1 MDSAT
6 GLPPA
11 RGAVSSERGFVQF
24 RQNSGTANLGR
35 TAVISRRLKCSP
47 MVSAASNGH
56 ESEVHPDAVQDVTS
70 LVGVFADGQW
80 FNAYFQRTDEN
91 RIVLVY
97 NSGEVTYRPGQ
108 NVKVRLGDT
117 RSESGVVM
125 AGYIQSVSRRQG
137 CSLIDVVLKEEVLLK
152 TRKSSAGNA
161 RRSSRINCI
170 RKGQLSLAQTETVGP
185 ATLLN
190 YSADGICVKTTV
202 KTGCGTR
209 VQFVDER
216 GHVQPIDA
224 VVRWEIPIARNFLVG
239 CQIVPASAH
248 S

>member
-1 MDSAT
+1 
-6 GLPPA
+6 
-11 RGAVSSERGFVQF
+11 
-24 RQNSGTANLGR
+24 
-35 TAVISRRLKCSP
+35 

-56 ESEVHPDAVQDVTS
+56 EPEVHPDAVQDVTS

-91 RIVLVY
+91 RLVLVY

-152 TRKSSAGNA
+152 TRKSPTGNA

-170 RKGQLSLAQTETVGP
+170 RKGKLSLVQTETSGP

-202 KTGCGTR
+202 KTGCGTK

-224 VVRWEIPIARNFLVG
+224 IVRWEIPIARNFLVG
-239 CQIVPASAH
+239 CQILAANPQP
-248 S
+248 